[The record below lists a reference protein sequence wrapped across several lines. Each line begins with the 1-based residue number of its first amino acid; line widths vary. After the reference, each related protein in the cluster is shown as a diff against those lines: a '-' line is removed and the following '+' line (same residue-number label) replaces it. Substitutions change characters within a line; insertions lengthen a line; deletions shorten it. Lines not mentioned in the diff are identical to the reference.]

1 MITLPFEKIDL
12 VFMLLPRRLL
22 LVRMIA
28 GVVVMRYQGRSL
40 LLSFYF
46 FLLREFWNRDG
57 WMFLRAVDVLFYVL
71 SVRDLLGRGGWMS
84 HIYRMGE
91 PGLHAA
97 AAWFLPS
104 IIFLDVQV
112 CTKKRK

>member
-1 MITLPFEKIDL
+1 MITLPFGKIDL

-46 FLLREFWNRDG
+46 FLLREFWD
-57 WMFLRAVDVLFYVL
+57 
-71 SVRDLLGRGGWMS
+71 RGGWMWS
-84 HIYRMGE
+84 MD
-91 PGLHAA
+91 L
-97 AAWFLPS
+97 WMCCCVDL
-104 IIFLDVQV
+104 L
-112 CTKKRK
+112 CM